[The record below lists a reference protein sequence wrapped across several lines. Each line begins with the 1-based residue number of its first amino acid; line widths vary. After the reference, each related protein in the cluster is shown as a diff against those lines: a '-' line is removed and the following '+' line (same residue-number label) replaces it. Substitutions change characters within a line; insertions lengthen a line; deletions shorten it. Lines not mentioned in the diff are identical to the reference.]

1 MRLLSEKK
9 TSAATIPS
17 ITATATDK
25 AGMRLTDVIPDKWTA
40 VGGVAEVGAGTGVP
54 MLYVGADGLGT
65 EGVTFE

>member
-17 ITATATDK
+17 ITATPTDK
-25 AGMRLTDVIPDKWTA
+25 AGMRLTDVMPDKGVA
-40 VGGVAEVGAGTGVP
+40 VGGVREVGAGVS